1 MVSMYVIFVCGIK
14 IFTSCKVKA
23 ERTHAQKLKELIQ
36 IPFIHHPAFNDD
48 LLTTKSISLH
58 SVFPDLPNSLQ
69 F

>member
-1 MVSMYVIFVCGIK
+1 MVSIPFLYVVLKFL
-14 IFTSCKVKA
+14 FHVKLNLK
-23 ERTHAQKLKELIQ
+23 KLKELIQ

-58 SVFPDLPNSLQ
+58 SVFLDLPNSML